1 MPTSTEE
8 TRFLD
13 SLTDDQ
19 LRERYPGLT
28 DNGIAMIRMGVWVP
42 PFGPGITD
50 EDVAS
55 VGNKP

>member
-1 MPTSTEE
+1 MPTEAEE
-8 TRFLD
+8 IRYLD

-28 DNGIAMIRMGVWVP
+28 QAGISLIRMGMWVP
-42 PFGPGITD
+42 PFGPGISD

-55 VGNKP
+55 VTP